1 MFVCKQ
7 QAKNS
12 KIILKI
18 LADIGCVQKPH
29 FVICL
34 SDNPF
39 RNISCSLVNISKHRL
54 VRLRSHDIYQLHRP
68 RVRER

>member
-18 LADIGCVQKPH
+18 LANIGCVQKPH
-29 FVICL
+29 FAIWL

-39 RNISCSLVNISKHRL
+39 RNISC
-54 VRLRSHDIYQLHRP
+54 
-68 RVRER
+68 